1 MSFGYKAITPIKLLN
16 GVEAYNAKRVSFKA
30 LRVYLACFELVAI
43 REAARRSSKLKPK
56 RAGERVCYKKEE
68 LIRLT
73 GGLTLRSITKS
84 LKELENASI
93 MEFRQDRITFTEIPT
108 KESKELIEN
117 ALSGRKGTR
126 AIPVPRKLLKIL
138 AKLNKP
144 SLFLTIV
151 AYMIR
156 GLSIDRKTGGVNPRG
171 TVKASW
177 ISEVFGISL
186 RSVKSSRASMIELG
200 LISKDENSYQRKLN
214 RDGSY
219 FELNLSFA
227 ESKKAAQ
234 SRGDEAKTVDNFSAP
249 KTEFAP
255 PKPKNCTEFAPPM
268 ERPKTSKEYKNHKTW
283 ETKPSG
289 VCKQTFVEKEKP
301 NIRNIKFQD
310 LKEFSRNEELYWQA
324 VSLGLI
330 STCEADV
337 LNWIA
342 SSVRA
347 RDFENSG
354 AIFMGIIR
362 KKLYHHITQSQED
375 FARKALNRRRE
386 KFPEAYRIQDRKA
399 A

>member
-16 GVEAYNAKRVSFKA
+16 GVGAYNANKVSFKA

-43 REAARRSSKLKPK
+43 REAAKRSSKLKPK
-56 RAGERVCYKKEE
+56 KGEMVCYKKDE

-84 LKELENASI
+84 LRELENASV
-93 MEFRQDRITFTEIPT
+93 MEFRRDRITFTDIPLG
-108 KESKELIEN
+108 ESRDLLEN
-117 ALSGRKGTR
+117 ALPKRKGSR
-126 AIPVPRKLLKIL
+126 KIPVPRKLIRFLGS
-138 AKLNKP
+138 LNKP
-144 SLFLTIV
+144 SLFLTILG
-151 AYMIR
+151 YMIR
-156 GLSIDRKTGGVNPRG
+156 GLSIDRKTGEVNPKG

-177 ISEVFGISL
+177 ISDVFGISL
-186 RSVKSSRASMIELG
+186 RSAKSSRASMIEMG

-214 RDGSY
+214 RDGAY
-219 FELNLSFA
+219 FRLNLSLF
-227 ESKKAAQ
+227 ESKKENK
-234 SRGDEAKTVDNFSAP
+234 SRGDDNKTVDDFSSSKP
-249 KTEFAP
+249 KFAP
-255 PKPKNCTEFAPPM
+255 PIAKKCTEFAPPM
-268 ERPKTSKEYKNHKTW
+268 ERLKTSKENKNHKTW
-283 ETKPSG
+283 KSKPNG
-289 VCKQTFVEKEKP
+289 VYKKTGSRKP
-301 NIRNIKFQD
+301 NIRKIEFQD

-362 KKLYHHITQSQED
+362 KKLYNHITQSQED
-375 FARKALNRRRE
+375 FARKALKRRRE